1 MECLVFARQ
10 LRHINLSEPIRD
22 LQTSPDSA
30 PSGSFALPGD
40 SPSPHE
46 LTQQIHSLRQLCWQA
61 AGVERQGHN
70 LAAALQQVR
79 RQRHQL
85 EASEA
90 WQHLAARP
98 AGQTWDGGS
107 ATDWL
112 KLAYE
117 LHHRL
122 SLADLLMEAS
132 LFREESRGG
141 HFRTDC
147 PAKQPFWQRHSV
159 QTRQRPIAT
168 APLSL

>member
-1 MECLVFARQ
+1 M
-10 LRHINLSEPIRD
+10 
-22 LQTSPDSA
+22 
-30 PSGSFALPGD
+30 
-40 SPSPHE
+40 
-46 LTQQIHSLRQLCWQA
+46 SL
-61 AGVERQGHN
+61 AGAWRPR
-70 LAAALQQVR
+70 QQVR
-79 RQRHQL
+79 RLRHQL

-98 AGQTWDGGS
+98 VGQTWDGGS

-159 QTRQRPIAT
+159 QTRQRPITT